1 MSPVHVNFQFFK
13 FDGVC
18 QSVALTLCPLI
29 GKSDGIEPLCYSR
42 NVEFAGMLI
51 FQPGTLLMNLISIL
65 MTSIMIYHIKTK
77 YTAIG
82 RKEITMFFQLYLMT
96 ILLDMLLV
104 TSIIPKASILYPY
117 FTAAHLGL
125 VSATFWCLLLNGFV
139 GFQFAEDGT
148 PISLWS
154 IRVTCLTVWLIVTLI
169 SILTFNN
176 IGLLNYERPA
186 VLWIIYFIVN
196 SAAFIIYV
204 IMQVILVVFTL
215 DDPWALGDIVFGA
228 LFFLIGQVIMYV
240 FSVPLCEYFKHYMDG
255 LFLGSG
261 FNLLA
266 VMMVYKYWDSITK
279 EDLEFALDSK
289 PQHWQIL
296 QQVREEEEEEKE
308 FNYYQQQHQHL

>member
-1 MSPVHVNFQFFK
+1 MSLVHFNFQLFK

-42 NVEFAGMLI
+42 NVEFAGTLI
-51 FQPGTLLMNLISIL
+51 FQPGTFIMNTISIF

-77 YTAIG
+77 YTAI
-82 RKEITMFFQLYLMT
+82 
-96 ILLDMLLV
+96 V

-125 VSATFWCLLLNGFV
+125 ISATFWCLLLNGFV

-154 IRVTCLTVWLIVTLI
+154 IRVTCFTVWLTVTSI
-169 SILTFNN
+169 AILTFNN
-176 IGLLNYERPA
+176 IGPFNYETPMI
-186 VLWIIYFIVN
+186 LWIIYFLVN
-196 SAAFIIYV
+196 SATFALYV

-215 DDPWALGDIVFGA
+215 DDPWALGDIAFGT
-228 LFFLIGQVIMYV
+228 LFFIIGQVIMYV
-240 FSVPLCEYFKHYMDG
+240 FSISICEQFKHYMDG
-255 LFLGSG
+255 LFLGSA

-296 QQVREEEEEEKE
+296 QQVYIDSSY
-308 FNYYQQQHQHL
+308 NTW

>member
-1 MSPVHVNFQFFK
+1 MSPVHVNFQLFK

-18 QSVALTLCPLI
+18 QSIALTLCPLI

-51 FQPGTLLMNLISIL
+51 FQP
-65 MTSIMIYHIKTK
+65 
-77 YTAIG
+77 
-82 RKEITMFFQLYLMT
+82 
-96 ILLDMLLV
+96 V

-154 IRVTCLTVWLIVTLI
+154 IRVTCFTVWFIVTLI

-196 SAAFIIYV
+196 SAAFIIYM

-215 DDPWALGDIVFGA
+215 DDPWALGDIGFGA

-296 QQVREEEEEEKE
+296 QQVREEEEEKE
-308 FNYYQQQHQHL
+308 SIYYQQQHQHV